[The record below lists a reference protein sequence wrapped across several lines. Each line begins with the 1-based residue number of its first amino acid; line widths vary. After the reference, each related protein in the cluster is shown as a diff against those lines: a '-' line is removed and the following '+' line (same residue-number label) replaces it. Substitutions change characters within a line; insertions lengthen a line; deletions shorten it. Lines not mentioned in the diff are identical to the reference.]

1 MIEAAKRKEEEAEKS
16 DIRGKVYVKA
26 VWQGN
31 GPKMPPIKSENL
43 FKSSKPHKNRI
54 HYSLEEETMIL
65 LKKLYIDV
73 NDPRNERIIKIIKE
87 QRNEFFVKL
96 LNEDAKNLLFDSMPF
111 RQKLMLLRARDVE
124 LADMPIPLYESEI
137 VDSSRGTF
145 YLDKLEKLYREEA
158 YLAHLK
164 ARIEEKVE
172 EDD

>member
-1 MIEAAKRKEEEAEKS
+1 
-16 DIRGKVYVKA
+16 
-26 VWQGN
+26 
-31 GPKMPPIKSENL
+31 
-43 FKSSKPHKNRI
+43 
-54 HYSLEEETMIL
+54 
-65 LKKLYIDV
+65 
-73 NDPRNERIIKIIKE
+73 
-87 QRNEFFVKL
+87 
-96 LNEDAKNLLFDSMPF
+96 MPF